1 MATLPNAFV
10 IAFDLTDEHISDLFF
25 ALWSFAKGDIWHDEQ
40 SSLMR
45 PIRQAVLA
53 QIGIDITTLT
63 DLYEQG
69 YQLVQTDR
77 NDQNQ
82 WVLRFERS

>member
-1 MATLPNAFV
+1 MATLPQAFA
-10 IAFDLTDEHISDLFF
+10 IAFDLTDEHISDLLF
-25 ALWSFAKGDIWHDEQ
+25 ALWSFAKGDTWREEQ

-45 PIRQAVLA
+45 PIRQAVQA
-53 QIGIDITTLT
+53 QIGLDITTLT
-63 DLYEQG
+63 DLYAKE

-82 WVLRFERS
+82 WVLRFERL

>member
-1 MATLPNAFV
+1 MATLPRAFA
-10 IAFDLTDEHISDLFF
+10 ITFDLTDEHISDLFF
-25 ALWSFAKGDIWHDEQ
+25 ALWSFAKGDRWRDEQ

-45 PIRQAVLA
+45 PIRQAVQA
-53 QIGIDITTLT
+53 QIGLDITTLT
-63 DLYEQG
+63 DLYAKE

-82 WVLRFERS
+82 WVLRFERP